1 MQFDVVTI
9 FPLMFDRIFDQGVV
23 GKARQAKLFD
33 FRIHNLRDFTETK
46 HHIVDDA
53 PFGGGGG
60 LIFKI
65 EPLVKALRAIEDPQL
80 KSRSIL
86 MSPRGRV
93 LTHAVA
99 QELSSYEQMI
109 LFCGRYEGVD
119 ERFQE
124 YIDDEISMGDFILSG
139 GEIAAMAVC
148 DAVSRFIPGV
158 VGQEEAPYQ
167 DSFSDGFLEYPT
179 YTRPAEF
186 EGKKVPDILLSGNHA
201 EIQAWR
207 HAQKL
212 NTTLQRRPDLLQ
224 KIREKDYEASSSI

>member
-1 MQFDVVTI
+1 MRFDVVTI
-9 FPLMFDRIFDQGVV
+9 FPSMFDRVFDQGVV
-23 GKARQAKLFD
+23 GKAHHAKLLN
-33 FRIHNLRDFTETK
+33 FRIHNLRDYTKTK
-46 HHIVDDA
+46 HKIVDDA

-65 EPLVKALRAIEDPQL
+65 DPLVKALRAIQDPSV

-93 LTHAVA
+93 LTQAIA
-99 QELSSYEQMI
+99 QEFSSYEQII

-119 ERFQE
+119 ERFKE
-124 YIDDEISMGDFILSG
+124 YIDEELSIGDFILSG

-158 VGQEEAPYQ
+158 VGEAKAPYQ
-167 DSFSDGFLEYPT
+167 DSFSDGLLEHPT
-179 YTRPAEF
+179 YTRPATF
-186 EGKKVPDILLSGNHA
+186 EGKAVPSVLLSGNHA

-207 HAQKL
+207 DTQKL
-212 NTTLQRRPDLLQ
+212 NTTLQRRPDLLK
-224 KIREKDYEASSSI
+224 KIRKQDYEAP

>member
-1 MQFDVVTI
+1 MRFDIVTI
-9 FPLMFDRIFDQGVV
+9 FPSMFDRVFDHGVV
-23 GKARQAKLFD
+23 GKAHQAKLLH
-33 FRIHNLRDFTETK
+33 FRIHNLRDYTQTK
-46 HHIVDDA
+46 HQIVDDA

-65 EPLVKALRAIEDPQL
+65 EPLVKALRATKDPNL

-93 LTHAVA
+93 LTHEIA
-99 QELSSYEQMI
+99 QQLSSCYEQII

-119 ERFQE
+119 ERFKD
-124 YIDDEISMGDFILSG
+124 YIDEELSMGDFILSG

-148 DAVSRFIPGV
+148 DAISRFIPGV

-167 DSFSDGFLEYPT
+167 DSFSDGLLEYPT
-179 YTRPAEF
+179 YTRPAVF
-186 EGKKVPDILLSGNHA
+186 DGKTVPSVLLSGNHG

-207 HAQKL
+207 KTQKL
-212 NTTLQRRPDLLQ
+212 NTTLQRRPDLLK
-224 KIREKDYEASSSI
+224 KIKNQNYETS

>member
-1 MQFDVVTI
+1 MRFDVVTI
-9 FPLMFDRIFDQGVV
+9 FPSMFDRVFDHGVV
-23 GKARQAKLFD
+23 GKAHREAKLLNFK
-33 FRIHNLRDFTETK
+33 IHNLRDYTQTK
-46 HHIVDDA
+46 HKIVDDA

-65 EPLVKALRAIEDPQL
+65 EPLVKALRAIQDPNV
-80 KSRSIL
+80 KSRSML

-93 LTHAVA
+93 LTQKVA
-99 QELSSYEQMI
+99 QELSSYEQLI

-119 ERFQE
+119 ERFKD
-124 YIDDEISMGDFILSG
+124 YIDEELSIGDFILSG

-167 DSFSDGFLEYPT
+167 DSFSDGLLEHPT
-179 YTRPAEF
+179 YTRPATF
-186 EGKKVPDILLSGNHA
+186 EGKSVPSILLSGHHE

-207 HAQKL
+207 KTQKL
-212 NTTLQRRPDLLQ
+212 NTTLQRRPDLLK
-224 KIREKDYEASSSI
+224 KIRNHHETP